1 MQPGLEVNGRMETG
15 SNDFSA
21 RLAGVAQETDALLGQ
36 LLADAPLEGEI
47 ARPPRL
53 KIAIAF
59 EYGSSSTLRGL
70 KRCPIAGRWWPW
82 TR

>member
-1 MQPGLEVNGRMETG
+1 METG
-15 SNDFSA
+15 SSDFSA

-53 KIAIAF
+53 LAAMRHAVLGG
-59 EYGSSSTLRGL
+59 EVEHLS
-70 KRCPIAGRWWPW
+70 AGHAA
-82 TR
+82 